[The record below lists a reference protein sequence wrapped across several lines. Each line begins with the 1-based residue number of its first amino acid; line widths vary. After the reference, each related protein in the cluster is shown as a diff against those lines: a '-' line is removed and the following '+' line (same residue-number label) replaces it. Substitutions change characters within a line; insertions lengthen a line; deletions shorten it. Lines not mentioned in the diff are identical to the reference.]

1 MDIAKALA
9 VIDRLC
15 AEAFPA
21 EPVRTDAGTA
31 GPGWSTA
38 ELATSEDFW
47 EDDGTRRRETEE
59 QYDSDRDGL
68 TERLTARWGP
78 PQWFSLYSVLERT
91 VAGQRTAEPWDS
103 LSGHVPDVRL
113 WRSPE
118 AGRWIALGVSRWGAE
133 LPFQLLAVV
142 TDVDPP

>member
-1 MDIAKALA
+1 MDIAEALA

-15 AEAFPA
+15 SGAFPA
-21 EPVRTDAGTA
+21 ARTRTDTGWA
-31 GPGWSTA
+31 GPGYRTA

-47 EDDGTRRRETEE
+47 EDDGTRWRETAD
-59 QYDSDRDGL
+59 QYACDRDGL
-68 TERLTARWGP
+68 AERLAERWGP
-78 PQWFSLYSVLERT
+78 PQEFSLYGVLLRS
-91 VAGQRTAEPWDS
+91 AEEEAPQPWGP
-103 LSGHVPDVRL
+103 LSGQVPDVQL

-118 AGRWIALGVSRWGAE
+118 AGRWIVLGVGQQGRE